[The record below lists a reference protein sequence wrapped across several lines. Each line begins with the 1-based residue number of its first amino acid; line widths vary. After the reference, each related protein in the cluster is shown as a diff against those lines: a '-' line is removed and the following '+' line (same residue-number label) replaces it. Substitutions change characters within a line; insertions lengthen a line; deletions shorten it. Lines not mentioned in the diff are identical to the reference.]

1 MSSFE
6 RLSGQD
12 VSFLFFETANT
23 PMNVGGVSVFDGGT
37 LVSVDGA
44 VDAERIK
51 ASIASHLHQVPRYRH
66 RLAYIPIE
74 NQPVWVD
81 DERFD
86 LDYHVRHVALPKPGN
101 EQQLKRL
108 TADILSRPLD
118 RSRPLWESWIVE
130 GLPNGRF
137 ALVTKAHH
145 CMIDGIS
152 GVDLSAAMM
161 STTPQTT
168 AAAPRR
174 WRPRRPLSG
183 VEMLRDD
190 VLARVRLPFTL
201 TSRAPSQGML
211 RSDIGQRLTAVWQ
224 TLQNGLRSAADTP
237 LNQPLGSHRRFE
249 WLQMDLLRI
258 KEVKSRLG
266 GTVNDVV
273 LATVAGALRRFLRRR
288 SVPLSGID
296 FRVAVPVNT
305 RAADELHALGNRT
318 SVWLTSL
325 PICERDPRRRLAQVC
340 ATTASLKRSSGA
352 AGTDVLMRLADWT
365 GPAGVALGVRLAE
378 RMSPYNLIVT
388 NVPGPQFPLYMLDAR
403 LLQAYPLVPLFENQ
417 ALGIAL
423 FSYDGQL
430 CWGLNADRDLVP
442 DLHMLADDIAASFAE
457 LQASADGS
465 VHTPKSAPRSGTRA
479 RG

>member
-1 MSSFE
+1 MNSLD

-37 LVSVDGA
+37 LVNVDGA
-44 VDAERIK
+44 VDVERIK
-51 ASIASHLHQVPRYRH
+51 AYIASHLHKVPRYRH

-74 NQPVWVD
+74 NQPIWVD

-86 LDYHVRHVALPKPGN
+86 LDYHVHHVALPRPGN
-101 EQQLKRL
+101 DQQLKHL

-130 GLPNGRF
+130 GVPNGRF

-145 CMIDGIS
+145 CMVDGIS
-152 GVDLSAAMM
+152 GVDLSAVMM
-161 STTPQTT
+161 STAPRTT
-168 AAAPRR
+168 FTAPRR
-174 WRPRRPLSG
+174 WRPRRRPSG

-201 TSRAPSQGML
+201 TPGAPTQSIL
-211 RSDIGQRLTAVWQ
+211 RSDIGQRLAAVWQ
-224 TLQNGLRSAADTP
+224 TLQNGLRSAANTP
-237 LNQPLGSHRRFE
+237 LNRPLGPHRRFE
-249 WLQMDLLRI
+249 WLQMDLMRI
-258 KEVKSRLG
+258 KEVKNRLG

-288 SVPLSGID
+288 NIPLSDLD
-296 FRVAVPVNT
+296 FRVAVPVNV
-305 RAADELHALGNRT
+305 RSAEELHALGNRT

-325 PICERDPRRRLAQVC
+325 PVSERDPRRRLAQIC
-340 ATTASLKRSSGA
+340 ATTASLKRAGGA
-352 AGTDVLMRLADWT
+352 AGTDVLMRLADWA
-365 GPAGVALGVRLAE
+365 GPLGVALGVRLAE

-388 NVPGPQFPLYMLDAR
+388 NVPGPQFPLYLLDAR
-403 LLQAYPLVPLFENQ
+403 VLQAYPLVPLFENQ
-417 ALGIAL
+417 GLGIAL

-430 CWGLNADRDLVP
+430 CWGLNADRDLVS
-442 DLHMLADDIAASFAE
+442 DLPALADDIAESFAE
-457 LQASADGS
+457 LQASAGGS
-465 VHTPKSAPRSGTRA
+465 QSRSRTSRA
-479 RG
+479 SQ